1 VLKQQKTV
9 VSMEC
14 LHNMDEGGANNPPT
28 QELGET
34 DPFSFEY
41 PSSTSTVFE
50 NITSPA
56 EILNALLETK

>member
-1 VLKQQKTV
+1 
-9 VSMEC
+9 MEC

>member
-1 VLKQQKTV
+1 
-9 VSMEC
+9 
-14 LHNMDEGGANNPPT
+14 MDEGGANNPPT